1 MSIKSLEQEIR
12 VAPGNYYTY
21 LLLAD
26 QYDAGGDFA
35 SFEDVLKRLLERA
48 PDNIQ
53 GLHRLIRYYERGV
66 GGAADVELLRR
77 RLLNNDSELSRIEAV
92 IRAYHLAQAGREREA
107 AEFLEAWGDVAPDV
121 SINHL
126 ANAHIY
132 GRMGLHSKKRREL
145 SLFRIKNLGREDV
158 MEIKITEFA
167 SVFGEE
173 AAEKIRQSL
182 RVASTVQ

>member
-26 QYDAGGDFA
+26 LYEKGGDFA
-35 SFEDVLKRLLERA
+35 HFEDVLRRLLERA

-53 GLHRLIRYYERGV
+53 GLHRLIRHCERV

-77 RLLNNDSELSRIEAV
+77 RLLNNNAGLSRIEAI
-92 IRAYHLAQAGREREA
+92 IRAYHLVQAEREREA
-107 AEFLEAWGDVAPDV
+107 TEFLEAWGEEAPDV

-132 GRMGLHSKKRREL
+132 GQMCLHSKKRREL
-145 SLFRIKNLGREDV
+145 SLFRIKNHAREDV
-158 MEIKITEFA
+158 MEIKIAEFA

-173 AAEKIRQSL
+173 AAEKIKRSL
-182 RVASTVQ
+182 RVAGMV